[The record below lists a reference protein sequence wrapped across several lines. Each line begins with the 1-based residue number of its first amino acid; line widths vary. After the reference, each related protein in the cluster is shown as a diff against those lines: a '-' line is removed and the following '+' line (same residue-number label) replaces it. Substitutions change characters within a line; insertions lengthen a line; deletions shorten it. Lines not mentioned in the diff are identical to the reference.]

1 MDVVLHYK
9 KNGLND
15 MVTFAERALEDFPRR
30 VLPVY
35 RPWFPTHEDQYLPI
49 RPLKRAP
56 IVLAEDLK
64 RLLSHQPSSEPSLS
78 FTERHVQPI
87 SLCRG
92 NKGLSEKPQV
102 TLLECAEACDYV
114 KTSEEI
120 ENAPKTFRRSWS
132 VFASGTKFSENTQTL
147 SKPFQMIIERYGLEL
162 RQRAKWII
170 GEVNCDPRNIER
182 VWAKIT
188 RAVRHSK
195 LPTCNANFQRNISQI
210 WVFCDVIYGEYIGN
224 FLKTEFHL
232 NGQLS
237 LAVHKHGNIF
247 SC

>member
-9 KNGLND
+9 KNGPND

-30 VLPVY
+30 VLPTF

-64 RLLSHQPSSEPSLS
+64 GLLLHQPSPEPLVS
-78 FTERHVQPI
+78 FTEPQPI

-92 NKGLSEKPQV
+92 NTCLTEKPQV
-102 TLLECAEACDYV
+102 TLLECADDCDYV
-114 KTSEEI
+114 KTSEEN
-120 ENAPKTFRRSWS
+120 ENTTKRFRRSWS
-132 VFASGTKFSENTQTL
+132 VFASGAKFSENTQTL
-147 SKPFQMIIERYGLEL
+147 SKQFQKLIERHGLEL

-170 GEVNCDPRNIER
+170 GEVNCGPRHIES

-188 RAVRHSK
+188 RAVRQSK

-224 FLKTEFHL
+224 FLKKEFHL

-237 LAVHKHGNIF
+237 FAVHKHGNIF